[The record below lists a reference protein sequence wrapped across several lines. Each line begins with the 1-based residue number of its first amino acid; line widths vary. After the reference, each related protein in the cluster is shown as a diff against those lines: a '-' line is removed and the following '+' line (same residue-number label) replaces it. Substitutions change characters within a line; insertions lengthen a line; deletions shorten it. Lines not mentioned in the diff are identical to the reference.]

1 MDGNLRILRILLR
14 IKNLVILIRQFIL
27 QDISKGKFCKP
38 R

>member
-14 IKNLVILIRQFIL
+14 IKNLVILIRQFIFK
-27 QDISKGKFCKP
+27 DISKGKFCKQ